1 MALRTDSPLQ
11 ETVAHRGR
19 LLRFSGDPGTHD
31 DASTYHYLDDGLLL
45 IADGKVAAVGP
56 ASELLNGVAA
66 GVPLIEHRDALLLP
80 GFIDSHIHY
89 PQTDMIASG
98 GTDLLN
104 WLTHYTFPEERR
116 FADAVA
122 AREVA
127 EFFLDEL
134 MRNGTTT
141 AQVLGSVHRASAEA
155 IFTAAEARGLRL
167 IAGKC
172 LMDRNCPDDLRDTA
186 VDGERD
192 TRALIERWHGR
203 ARLHYAITVRFA
215 PTSTDAQLQSAGRMA
230 RDYPDTFIHSHL
242 AENLGEVAWVREL
255 FPKSRSYLDVY
266 EHYGLLRERAIYAH
280 CIHLDTTDR
289 ERMAATGASC
299 AFSPT
304 SNLYLGSGLFDL
316 AACDAVGMRYAL
328 ATDVGGGSSFSILKT
343 MSEAYKVAQLQGQR
357 LTPLRAFYLATLAGA
372 RILGLADRIGTLAV
386 GSEADFI
393 VLDLKATPLLE
404 RRIAR
409 CKSLSEEL
417 LVLMTLAP
425 DRAVRETHVLGR
437 PMLSAHGP
445 SLAT

>member
-11 ETVAHRGR
+11 ATVAHRGR
-19 LLRFSGDPGTHD
+19 LLRFSGDPGTQD
-31 DASTYHYLDDGLLL
+31 DASAYEYLDDGLLL

-56 ASELLNGVAA
+56 ATELLNGAAA

-98 GTDLLN
+98 GTDLLD

-155 IFTAAEARGLRL
+155 IFAAAEARGLRL

-186 VDGERD
+186 IDGERD
-192 TRALIERWHGR
+192 TRALIEHWHGR
-203 ARLHYAITVRFA
+203 ERLHYAITVRFA

-230 RDYPDTFIHSHL
+230 RDYPDSFIHSHL

-280 CIHLDTTDR
+280 CIYLDTTDR
-289 ERMAATGASC
+289 ERMAATGAAC

-316 AACDAVGMRYAL
+316 AACDAVGMGYAL
-328 ATDVGGGSSFSILKT
+328 ATDVGGGSSFSMLKT

-372 RILGLADRIGTLAV
+372 RILGLRCVLPAARESTV
-386 GSEADFI
+386 G
-393 VLDLKATPLLE
+393 
-404 RRIAR
+404 
-409 CKSLSEEL
+409 CW
-417 LVLMTLAP
+417 
-425 DRAVRETHVLGR
+425 
-437 PMLSAHGP
+437 
-445 SLAT
+445 